1 MVIKWIMIFFALGVI
16 VNCAQRPVDIRD
28 VNKKKESYH
37 EAYRNRPVFT
47 PDSSKWDSLYLRNKQ
62 YYDQLVSCVY
72 SIRENVVVIAHPS
85 IRKDTLKI
93 HISSLGESV
102 NDSLELFLYDI
113 ESNLGKIKLKRDIM
127 EEQAEDDGY
136 VYMLVYSED
145 FVLYINK
152 DKLFAV
158 EPNCGEFRC
167 ESHFVDR
174 IRNCAEQIGV
184 PVRFIQIDPY

>member
-1 MVIKWIMIFFALGVI
+1 MIFFALGVI

-72 SIRENVVVIAHPS
+72 SVRKNVVVIANPS

-93 HISSLGESV
+93 HINSLGESV

-158 EPNCGEFRC
+158 EPNCGECRC

>member
-37 EAYRNRPVFT
+37 EACRNRPVFT

-72 SIRENVVVIAHPS
+72 SIRENAVIVAFPFIRNDTMNVS
-85 IRKDTLKI
+85 I
-93 HISSLGESV
+93 HYLGESV

>member
-72 SIRENVVVIAHPS
+72 SVRKNVVVIAHPS

-93 HISSLGESV
+93 HISSLGESLS
-102 NDSLELFLYDI
+102 DSLELFLYKPI
-113 ESNLGKIKLKRDIM
+113 NPEKVKIKRDLI
-127 EEQAEDDGY
+127 EEKKAKEEGY
-136 VYMLVYSED
+136 VDMLVYSEG
-145 FVLYINK
+145 FELYINK

-158 EPNCGEFRC
+158 EPNCGECRC